1 MGMDGRK
8 LTKNIKLKGIK
19 GEKYLSLRR
28 RFEMYS
34 PHELIVVTT
43 VINIRDGR
51 PAPRKTGCPSPPR
64 KIDEICG
71 AQRGKT
77 ECRFH

>member
-8 LTKNIKLKGIK
+8 LTKNIKLGGEGIK
-19 GEKYLSLRR
+19 GEKYLSSRR
-28 RFEMYS
+28 RKRFEMYS

-51 PAPRKTGCPSPPR
+51 PAPRKNRLPLPAP
-64 KIDEICG
+64 
-71 AQRGKT
+71 QN
-77 ECRFH
+77 